1 MADALYTSYPQTD
14 VIDDHVANASLGI
27 SIMDLMYLATDDAR
41 PATSQADQGSEPLN
55 QRLFAKNF
63 LGVAASARLAT
74 DAVAGVVRVHRRY
87 IVEYPCQSATFEYGD
102 LVGASEN
109 GDGDGLLAQ
118 KVEKVTSKDLA
129 IGIVRKRYGSATTTV
144 LVEFFSRVGDQPATA
159 LKPSTALTAA
169 LTSLTTAD
177 ANGSPD
183 YALQAVINSN
193 AWGFASQAELI
204 SFIYVAKNMQA
215 RLNEVEAILIAHGL
229 AAAS

>member
-14 VIDDHVANASLGI
+14 VIDEHVANASLGI
-27 SIMDLMYLATDDAR
+27 SIMDLMYQATDDAR
-41 PATSQADQGSEPLN
+41 PATSQSDQGTETLN

-63 LGVAASARLAT
+63 LGVAASARSAS

-144 LVEFFSRVGDQPATA
+144 LVEFFSRVGDQPAT
-159 LKPSTALTAA
+159 KINPSTALT
-169 LTSLTTAD
+169 TQLTTITPAD
-177 ANGSPD
+177 AAGTPD
-183 YALQAVINSN
+183 YAIQAIINTN
-193 AWGFASQAELI
+193 AYGFASAQEAI
-204 SFIYVAKNMQA
+204 SFLYVVKNLQT
-215 RLNEVEAILIAHGL
+215 RLAEVEAILIAHGL